1 MNNSKARRAIAI
13 LLDKEWLE
21 RVARCESIEE
31 NGFALIVKFVRIE
44 AALKLLRYDYNGR
57 KDWPDKLNFL
67 NANWQ
72 PLRDLKRS
80 SGRNYDALIGSGG
93 KSILKIRNQIAH
105 EAMNIAPKDYIG
117 LSDVANWGMDF
128 LVGEALAKFPN

>member
-1 MNNSKARRAIAI
+1 MNSRARRAVVI
-13 LLDKEWLE
+13 LRDKEWVD
-21 RVARCESIEE
+21 RVARCESIGE

-44 AALKLLRYDYNGR
+44 AALKLLRYEYNGR
-57 KDWPDKLNFL
+57 KTWPDRLDFL

-80 SGRNYDALIGSGG
+80 SERNYDTLIGSGG

-105 EAMNIAPKDYIG
+105 EAMNISPHDYVG
-117 LSDVANWGMDF
+117 LSDVAKWGMDF
-128 LVGEALAKFPN
+128 LSQEALAKFPD